1 MDDDFNTPEAIAV
14 LFDLAREINRLRDQ
28 DKAEAANAAALL
40 RELAGI
46 LGLMQSS
53 AEDYLQGAPDNRGLS
68 PDDIEKL
75 IAQRTAA
82 RTDKNWA
89 ESDRIRDL
97 LKAQGVVLEDS
108 ATGTSWRSE

>member
-1 MDDDFNTPEAIAV
+1 M

-28 DKAEAANAAALL
+28 DMAEAASVAGLL

-46 LGLMQSS
+46 LGLMQSN
-53 AEDYLQGAPDNRGLS
+53 AEDYLQSTPDNRGLS
-68 PDDIEKL
+68 ADDIEKL

-97 LKAQGVVLEDS
+97 LKGQGVVLEDS
-108 ATGTSWRSE
+108 AAGTSWRRE